1 MRKSSEESLVLKKHP
16 NYKKRLFK
24 RIKLFIFLVILV
36 ATTFW
41 ISMAVKKTITLYY
54 KENSNINYLV
64 YVKQD
69 EFYTE
74 PFLPKGMQY
83 PASSINYID
92 INFNYNFKMNE
103 QINYD
108 YYYYI
113 EADVKVFDQTNH
125 DNIIFQKKQKLVDDK
140 VYTDQEGLAFS
151 IDENLKVNYG
161 EYNDLIRDFKS
172 SYNLTA
178 DSSLT
183 LTMYI
188 YVEGDYKN
196 LEEPIRA
203 HNAMDLVIPLT
214 TQTIDI
220 SLDYKEI
227 NNSDVIKE
235 TSAKGTLSNLF
246 LGISIFILAL
256 TLISLVDLIGYILKA
271 VKRKTPYQKKL
282 QAILREYDRTIVT
295 VSNST
300 ALSCDTNFIEVS
312 TFEEILDV
320 SDRLEQPILFYE
332 IQKGQR
338 SEFIVR
344 KDNDTYFYI
353 IDADDLNEDY

>member
-24 RIKLFIFLVILV
+24 RIKLFIFLILFII
-36 ATTFW
+36 TTFW
-41 ISMAVKKTITLYY
+41 ISIAVKKTITLYY

-74 PFLPKGMQY
+74 PYLPKGMKY
-83 PASSINYID
+83 IASSIDYID

-103 QINYD
+103 QMNYD

-113 EADVKVFDQTNH
+113 EADVKVFDQNDPT
-125 DNIIFQKKQKLVDDK
+125 NIIYEKKKKLVDDK
-140 VYTDQEGLAFS
+140 VYADQEGLAFS
-151 IDENLKVNYG
+151 IDENLKINYG

-172 SYNLTA
+172 AYNLAA
-178 DSSLT
+178 DSNLT

-188 YVEGDYKN
+188 YVEGDYKD

-203 HNAMDLVIPLT
+203 HNTMDLVIPLT

-220 SLDYKEI
+220 DMDYKEI
-227 NNSDVIKE
+227 NNSDAIKE
-235 TSAKGTLSNLF
+235 TSTKGTLSNLF
-246 LGISIFILAL
+246 LSISIFISALA
-256 TLISLVDLIGYILKA
+256 LISLIDLIRYIFKTI
-271 VKRKTPYQKKL
+271 KRKTPYQKKL
-282 QAILREYDRTIVT
+282 QAILIEYDRVIVG

-300 ALSCDTNFIEVS
+300 ALSCDTNFIEVT

-353 IDADDLNEDY
+353 VDADDLNEDY